1 MRFSTF
7 FSTDQG
13 EKYPLAANSQPRSNK
28 KSKWLTVFL
37 PILVV
42 LLIGGAVAGGVLGSK
57 AARDAAAK
65 STNASSAPVV
75 VSNSSSSTSTK
86 PSSTS
91 GGSAASTGSG
101 SASSVAP
108 TTAPTAGTVVV
119 KHLPQWDW
127 SVDKAIGICLG
138 NWLVLERWMN
148 EDWFVATGGPNVYD
162 EYHFSLALGP
172 TAGAAALQAHFN
184 SWITEADVQQM
195 YLAGINSIRVPTGYW
210 MWVPVL
216 TGEPY
221 IECGQLGQLE
231 KLMSWAHARGM
242 YVLIDLHGKL
252 YRFLISRALYA
263 Y

>member
-1 MRFSTF
+1 MTNICRFIF
-7 FSTDQG
+7 IIDQG
-13 EKYPLAANSQPRSNK
+13 EKYPLAANSQPRSKK

-37 PILVV
+37 PIVVV

-65 STNASSAPVV
+65 SASDSTTPVV
-75 VSNSSSSTSTK
+75 ASNSSTTSSK
-86 PSSTS
+86 ASSTS

-108 TTAPTAGTVVV
+108 TAAPTTGTFVV

-172 TAGAAALQAHFN
+172 TAGAKALQAHFN
-184 SWITEADVQQM
+184 SWITEDDVQQM
-195 YLAGINSIRVPTGYW
+195 YLAGINQIRVPTGQCF
-210 MWVPVL
+210 P
-216 TGEPY
+216 P
-221 IECGQLGQLE
+221 
-231 KLMSWAHARGM
+231 KS
-242 YVLIDLHGKL
+242 
-252 YRFLISRALYA
+252 
-263 Y
+263 